1 MLGPRLAGP
10 KRPGRRRT
18 RRRRLR
24 RRRLRGASEAE
35 RAGYPY
41 AQLRENAMFVM
52 EGLEAAA
59 QAARIPTGSKIQVA
73 YSLPPEGGSGFG
85 DMVYATVPMG
95 WLRGDEGC
103 PGLAR

>member
-1 MLGPRLAGP
+1 
-10 KRPGRRRT
+10 
-18 RRRRLR
+18 
-24 RRRLRGASEAE
+24 
-35 RAGYPY
+35 
-41 AQLRENAMFVM
+41 MFVM

-95 WLRGDEGC
+95 SVATKVPSLRSFGTGASC
-103 PGLAR
+103 NMLRLAPPPRSLQTVCN